1 MQNTAMSQ
9 KLTLQELRSGMVP
22 FLHYSE
28 VEHRVQT
35 EKQNR
40 IDAAEQVSVYLM
52 LEPMGDANDI
62 ETILSVD
69 STSEYTE
76 RLKLILATSK
86 GSLEAL
92 DRVCMVICPEA
103 TSWAQRRSSETARRA
118 IAQFWVNPGEPIPWY
133 TAERFRLPADWLGR
147 MRSNLAA
154 EIHESLQSLYSTSYG
169 FALEE
174 TIGSIVENEGYTREK
189 GAVRLVD
196 EKEVDVAVP
205 DLRLPRVLI
214 MSSYSLTT
222 ASSQGQRAREQQKM
236 YEDVRRYNESRGQ
249 SNQPNVQL
257 VNVIDGG
264 GWIARSG
271 DLRMMHQYCDYA
283 LAAGHLAEHLP
294 VILHYHMR
302 QGTRG

>member
-1 MQNTAMSQ
+1 
-9 KLTLQELRSGMVP
+9 MVP
-22 FLHYSE
+22 FLHYSD
-28 VEHRVQT
+28 VEHRVQA

-40 IDAAEQVSVYLM
+40 IDAAEQVAAYLL
-52 LEPMGDANDI
+52 LEPKGDINDI

-69 STSEYTE
+69 STSEYTK

-92 DRVCMVICPEA
+92 DRVCMIICPEA
-103 TSWAQRRSSETARRA
+103 KTWAQRRRSATATRA
-118 IAQFWVNPGEPIPWY
+118 IAQFLSNPCEPIPWY
-133 TAERFRLPADWLGR
+133 TAERFRLPIDWLGR

-154 EIHESLQSLYSTSYG
+154 EIHESLHSLYGTSYG

-174 TIGSIVENEGYTREK
+174 FIGSIVERAGYTWEK

-214 MSSYSLTT
+214 MSSFSLTT
-222 ASSQGQRAREQQKM
+222 TSSQSQRAREHQKI

-249 SNQPNVQL
+249 LNRPNVQMI
-257 VNVIDGG
+257 NVIDGG
-264 GWIARSG
+264 GWMSRVQ

-283 LAAGHLAEHLP
+283 LAAGHLEDQLP
-294 VILHYHMR
+294 AILHYHMG
-302 QGTRG
+302 QSPGG